1 MRATSPSSLTPRAI
15 IATLFE
21 DYPDRQIAWM
31 LSGYGPDVGP
41 ETIAR
46 VRRGK

>member
-1 MRATSPSSLTPRAI
+1 MRAASPSSLTPRAI
-15 IATLFE
+15 IAALFE
-21 DYPDRQIAWM
+21 HYTDRQIAWM
-31 LSGYGPDVGP
+31 LSGYGPDVAP